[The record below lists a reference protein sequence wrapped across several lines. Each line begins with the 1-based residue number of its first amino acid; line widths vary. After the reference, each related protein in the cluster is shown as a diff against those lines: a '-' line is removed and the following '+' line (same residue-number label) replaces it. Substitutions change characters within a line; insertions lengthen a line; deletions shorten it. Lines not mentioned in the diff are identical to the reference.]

1 VAHPDLRV
9 APAADLETG
18 RIASRL
24 RELPMVSEAV
34 VTPAP
39 DGRRLTAYLLP
50 AAAALDGDAGEVAR
64 RHVEGWRAGSGPAG
78 ERSDLV
84 ERIRALE
91 PDQILEI
98 GWGRGPSLPGLRAWC
113 DSYLERRPDDLSG
126 LAAERFDVVVLHS
139 VVPSFPGAA
148 YLARVLDAAIRVA
161 APHGAVVLGGLRHH
175 GLREA
180 YHTSVELSRA
190 VDMLPIDELRRRV
203 RHALAHDPEL
213 SVDPRYFTGYA
224 AGRPEIGAVEVM
236 PARGRDDTTLTQY
249 RYDVVLRLGTP
260 PPEPE
265 TEWHDWRRD
274 VLSRDEIEWLLDHA
288 GGNAVG
294 VCGIPDQRVAM
305 DVEAARLLAGADP
318 PGTAG
323 RLRSA
328 AGQAASGM
336 DPEELSQLAGRKGWS
351 VAVTWSAYRAD
362 GSLHARFCRTPE
374 LAAGVALATA
384 GDEDPPPVT
393 LGPLTSTPLRP
404 ALVEELERLAA
415 GVLPETVPEYA
426 GMTRVV
432 VVDEL
437 PRAASG
443 RVDETA
449 LPVVADEPAG
459 PATAGPVPPR
469 TADEL
474 RLARIWEEVLGVT
487 SVDVRTSFFDLGG
500 DSMLAIRLIDEASR
514 ALGRELPLAVLLQ
527 QPTIEGMAAALS
539 ARPGPWTP
547 LVEINPGPGTP
558 FFCVHPAGGNVICY
572 AELARLVR
580 PQPFYALQAR
590 GVEGD
595 DPPHDDI
602 PAMATR
608 YLQDVRA
615 RQPTGPYLLGGWSMG
630 GLIAYEMAHQL
641 AAAGEPV
648 GMVVMVDTP
657 TPDLA
662 AELPD
667 QAAALARL
675 LDGVV
680 PVDLTQL
687 RAMPARERL
696 RFVLAEAERAHVIPP
711 GMDPDRAQ
719 HLFEVFAAHLR
730 AVDSYRP
737 RPYGGPVRLLRATH
751 SGIDVPDYGW
761 GRLLGGQ
768 WEVIEVPGNHD
779 TVVWP
784 PNVQRVAE
792 VLRAQL
798 R

>member
-1 VAHPDLRV
+1 
-9 APAADLETG
+9 
-18 RIASRL
+18 
-24 RELPMVSEAV
+24 
-34 VTPAP
+34 
-39 DGRRLTAYLLP
+39 
-50 AAAALDGDAGEVAR
+50 
-64 RHVEGWRAGSGPAG
+64 
-78 ERSDLV
+78 
-84 ERIRALE
+84 
-91 PDQILEI
+91 
-98 GWGRGPSLPGLRAWC
+98 
-113 DSYLERRPDDLSG
+113 
-126 LAAERFDVVVLHS
+126 
-139 VVPSFPGAA
+139 
-148 YLARVLDAAIRVA
+148 VLDAAIRVA
-161 APHGAVVLGGLRHH
+161 APDGAVFLGGLRHH
-175 GLREA
+175 GLQRA
-180 YHTSVELSRA
+180 YHTSVELSSA
-190 VDMLPIDELRRRV
+190 VDMLPIGELHRRV
-203 RHALAHDPEL
+203 RHALAHDREL

-224 AGRPEIGAVEVM
+224 AGRPEIGRVEVM
-236 PARGRDDTTLTQY
+236 PARGRDGAALTRY

-274 VLSRDEIEWLLDHA
+274 VLSRDEIEWLLDRA
-288 GGNAVG
+288 GGDAVG
-294 VCGIPDQRVAM
+294 VCGVPDPRVAM

-328 AGQAASGM
+328 AGPAASGM
-336 DPEELSQLAGRKGWS
+336 DPEELYQLGERKGWS

-362 GSLHARFCRTPE
+362 GSLHARFCRTG
-374 LAAGVALATA
+374 LAAGAALATA
-384 GDEDPPPVT
+384 GEEEPPPAT
-393 LGPLTSTPLRP
+393 GAPLTSTPLRP
-404 ALVEELERLAA
+404 AIVEELERRAA
-415 GVLPETVPEYA
+415 EVLSESLPEYA
-426 GMTRVV
+426 GVTRVV

-437 PRAASG
+437 PRTAGG

-449 LPVVADEPAG
+449 LPVVAEEPAG
-459 PATAGPVPPR
+459 PVTAGPVPPR

-474 RLARIWEEVLGVT
+474 RLARIWEQVLGVT

-500 DSMLAIRLIDEASR
+500 DSMLAIRLIDEATR
-514 ALGRELPLAVLLQ
+514 AIGRDLPLAVLLQ

-539 ARPGPWTP
+539 AEPGPWTP
-547 LVEINPGPGTP
+547 LVEINPGAGTP

-602 PAMATR
+602 PTMAAR
-608 YLQDVRA
+608 YLQDVRT
-615 RQPTGPYLLGGWSMG
+615 RQATGPYLLGGWSMG
-630 GLIAYEMAHQL
+630 GLIAYEMAQQL
-641 AAAGEPV
+641 AAAGETV
-648 GMVVMVDTP
+648 GLVVMIDTP

-662 AELPD
+662 GELPD
-667 QAAALARL
+667 QAATLARL

-696 RFVLAEAERAHVIPP
+696 QFVLAEAERAHVIPP

-719 HLFEVFAAHLR
+719 HLFEVFAAHLT
-730 AVDSYRP
+730 AVGRYRP
-737 RPYGGPVRLLRATH
+737 SPFSGPVRLLRAVH
-751 SGIDVPDYGW
+751 SGISVPDYGW
-761 GRLLGGQ
+761 GQLLSGQ
-768 WEVIEVPGNHD
+768 WEIIEVPGNHD

-798 R
+798 SVPTS

>member
-1 VAHPDLRV
+1 
-9 APAADLETG
+9 
-18 RIASRL
+18 
-24 RELPMVSEAV
+24 
-34 VTPAP
+34 
-39 DGRRLTAYLLP
+39 
-50 AAAALDGDAGEVAR
+50 
-64 RHVEGWRAGSGPAG
+64 
-78 ERSDLV
+78 
-84 ERIRALE
+84 
-91 PDQILEI
+91 
-98 GWGRGPSLPGLRAWC
+98 
-113 DSYLERRPDDLSG
+113 
-126 LAAERFDVVVLHS
+126 
-139 VVPSFPGAA
+139 
-148 YLARVLDAAIRVA
+148 
-161 APHGAVVLGGLRHH
+161 
-175 GLREA
+175 
-180 YHTSVELSRA
+180 
-190 VDMLPIDELRRRV
+190 
-203 RHALAHDPEL
+203 
-213 SVDPRYFTGYA
+213 
-224 AGRPEIGAVEVM
+224 
-236 PARGRDDTTLTQY
+236 
-249 RYDVVLRLGTP
+249 
-260 PPEPE
+260 
-265 TEWHDWRRD
+265 
-274 VLSRDEIEWLLDHA
+274 
-288 GGNAVG
+288 
-294 VCGIPDQRVAM
+294 
-305 DVEAARLLAGADP
+305 
-318 PGTAG
+318 
-323 RLRSA
+323 
-328 AGQAASGM
+328 
-336 DPEELSQLAGRKGWS
+336 
-351 VAVTWSAYRAD
+351 
-362 GSLHARFCRTPE
+362 
-374 LAAGVALATA
+374 
-384 GDEDPPPVT
+384 
-393 LGPLTSTPLRP
+393 
-404 ALVEELERLAA
+404 
-415 GVLPETVPEYA
+415 
-426 GMTRVV
+426 
-432 VVDEL
+432 
-437 PRAASG
+437 
-443 RVDETA
+443 
-449 LPVVADEPAG
+449 
-459 PATAGPVPPR
+459 
-469 TADEL
+469 
-474 RLARIWEEVLGVT
+474 
-487 SVDVRTSFFDLGG
+487 
-500 DSMLAIRLIDEASR
+500 
-514 ALGRELPLAVLLQ
+514 
-527 QPTIEGMAAALS
+527 
-539 ARPGPWTP
+539 
-547 LVEINPGPGTP
+547 
-558 FFCVHPAGGNVICY
+558 VHPAGGNVICY